1 MQMTLIIIKPDAVQR
16 RLIGKIITRF
26 EEKGLEVLGLKFM
39 VVSEV
44 LAKKLYSVHEGKGF
58 YEKLVTF
65 ITSGPVAV
73 LVLRGKNVIDVTR
86 KMMGSTFGR
95 DAMPGTIR
103 GDFAISNR
111 FNLIHGSDSVESA
124 VREIG
129 LFFDKANLIEY
140 KQTDLQWVYDM
151 SEENIV

>member
-1 MQMTLIIIKPDAVQR
+1 MTLIIIKPDAVQR

-95 DAMPGTIR
+95 DANPGTIR
-103 GDFAISNR
+103 GDFAISDR

>member
-1 MQMTLIIIKPDAVQR
+1 MTLIIIKPDAVQR

-39 VVSEV
+39 VVSKV

-65 ITSGPVAV
+65 ITSGPVVV

-95 DAMPGTIR
+95 DANPGTIR
-103 GDFAISNR
+103 GDFAISDR

-124 VREIG
+124 EREIG

-140 KQTDLQWVYDM
+140 KQTDLQWIYDM
-151 SEENIV
+151 SEEDIV